1 MSGRVSISKLI
12 VIKIRPNADILHMFC
27 YQFPFNLKN
36 KIFSYQNRA
45 MSRVVVDIVFQ
56 IAESKG
62 QFFPIIIM
70 ITPKAAPSQEGYEK
84 EQLV

>member
-1 MSGRVSISKLI
+1 
-12 VIKIRPNADILHMFC
+12 
-27 YQFPFNLKN
+27 
-36 KIFSYQNRA
+36 

-84 EQLV
+84 DQLVWYPKAAAPSQGSYRRLKERRKAEKRGSK